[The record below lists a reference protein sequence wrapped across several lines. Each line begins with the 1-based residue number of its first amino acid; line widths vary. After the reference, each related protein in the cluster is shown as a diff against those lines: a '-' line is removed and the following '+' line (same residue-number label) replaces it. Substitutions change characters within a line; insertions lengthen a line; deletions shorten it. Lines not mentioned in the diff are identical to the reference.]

1 MNILL
6 TPARIGSVEIAN
18 RIVMPPMTTRTAD
31 EDGYVTDDTVAYYLA
46 RARGGVGLITVE
58 MASPEKVGRH
68 RRREV
73 GIYDD
78 RFLPGLTRLV
88 AEIHRAGAKASIQLG
103 HGGGHTRIDICGET
117 PIAPSAIPHPVYE
130 TTFETIVP
138 EEMSKARIDATIAA
152 HAAAAA
158 RARNAGFDCVEIH
171 AAHGYLISQFHAPFE
186 NRRSDAYGG
195 SLENRARF
203 GLEVLRAVKAAVPG
217 MPVVYRLSVEDF
229 FAGGLTFGEGRRI
242 ALWAA
247 QAGADALH
255 VTAGHYRSLPSAQIV
270 LPPMT
275 MPDATFLDFAAE
287 VKRAVR
293 VPVIA
298 VGRLGDPATA
308 TAAVADGK
316 ADFVALGRTLIADP
330 QWVEK
335 LRRGEPIRR
344 CLACN
349 TCINEMRGG
358 ARIGCVVNGAAGR
371 ETIFA
376 EPHPP
381 RGERIAVI
389 GAGPAGLTYASLVA
403 EGNTVTV
410 FEKEPRAGGAFR
422 YAGKA
427 PLFQEVAA
435 SEQSF
440 ERYIADLVAACI
452 RKGVDIPL
460 RDRRHHPPGRARAVR
475 PAGDRDRRRLP
486 LRPRSDRDRDARSGR
501 RALARRVPPAI
512 RAAVSRLVLLPR
524 PPRNGRALQA
534 IGEARPNRHGHR
546 RRRSRRQ
553 EQAGDRRRVRG
564 RAARSRAGIGSR
576 LGWRRFSWPACALPW
591 PSILAATVVILL
603 RLGRSTLAVIAVGL
617 AVAAAHRPEDF
628 RADRR
633 DFGALALVVDDFAR
647 SRFHFAEQ
655 PGVAG
660 DALDAAAG
668 LADPDRGRAGRRE

>member
-6 TPARIGSVEIAN
+6 TPARIGSLDVPN
-18 RIVMPPMTTRTAD
+18 RIVMPAMTTRTAD
-31 EDGYVTDDTVAYYLA
+31 EEGYVTDDTIAYYLA
-46 RARGGVGLITVE
+46 RAHGGVGLITIE

-73 GIYDD
+73 GLYDD

-88 AEIHRAGAKASIQLG
+88 DEIHRAGSKASIQLG
-103 HGGGHTRIDICGET
+103 HGGGHTRRDICGET

-138 EEMSKARIDATIAA
+138 EEMTKARIGVTIAA
-152 HAAAAA
+152 HAAAAV
-158 RARNAGFDCVEIH
+158 RARKAGFDCVEIH

-186 NRRSDAYGG
+186 NRRTDAYGG

-229 FAGGLTFGEGRRI
+229 FPGGLPFDEGRQI

-247 QAGADALH
+247 NAGADALH
-255 VTAGHYRSLPSAQIV
+255 VTAGHYRSLPSAQVV

-275 MPDATFLDFAAE
+275 FPDATFLDFAAA
-287 VKRAVR
+287 VKKMVR

-298 VGRLGDPATA
+298 VGRLGDPAIA
-308 TAAVADGK
+308 TQAVAAGK
-316 ADFVALGRTLIADP
+316 TDFVALGRTLIADP

-371 ETIFA
+371 ETMFA
-376 EPHPP
+376 NRSPP

-403 EGNTVTV
+403 EGNDVTV
-410 FEKEPRAGGAFR
+410 FEKDKRPGGAFR

-435 SEQSF
+435 SEASF
-440 ERYIADLVAACI
+440 ERYIADLVAACSG
-452 RKGVDIPL
+452 KGVAFRYGIDVTAHPDLLAPFDRLVIATGAAYRSGLGPIATGML
-460 RDRRHHPPGRARAVR
+460 DRGAARWPGLSRLFSAPRFRDWFYYKGRYGTAERFKRLAR
-475 PAGDRDRRRLP
+475 PAQTV
-486 LRPRSDRDRDARSGR
+486 
-501 RALARRVPPAI
+501 LAI
-512 RAAVSRLVLLPR
+512 
-524 PPRNGRALQA
+524 
-534 IGEARPNRHGHR
+534 
-546 RRRSRRQ
+546 
-553 EQAGDRRRVRG
+553 
-564 RAARSRAGIGSR
+564 
-576 LGWRRFSWPACALPW
+576 
-591 PSILAATVVILL
+591 
-603 RLGRSTLAVIAVGL
+603 
-617 AVAAAHRPEDF
+617 
-628 RADRR
+628 
-633 DFGALALVVDDFAR
+633 
-647 SRFHFAEQ
+647 
-655 PGVAG
+655 G
-660 DALDAAAG
+660 DALVAGKSKQAIASAFEAA
-668 LADPDRGRAGRRE
+668 LLR